1 MWMQAVKEHPN
12 VEINT
17 PLDAER
23 YAGIGNVGIKGMRAS
38 VLAKKLLEEFG
49 VFTVAIEGAG
59 VDGCRITPNVF
70 NTDEEIDEFTKA
82 MLQLADKSKA

>member
-1 MWMQAVKEHPN
+1 
-12 VEINT
+12 
-17 PLDAER
+17 
-23 YAGIGNVGIKGMRAS
+23 

-70 NTDEEIDEFTKA
+70 TSEAEIHAFLKPY
-82 MLQLADKSKA
+82 